1 MPWNLDSSRPIYLQI
16 IERVQMD
23 IITGRYQPGDKL
35 PSVRDLA
42 QEAAVNP
49 NTMQKALSEL
59 ERSGLIYSQRTS
71 GRFITE
77 DKELIHQMKKELAA
91 AEVSAFVAHMKQLG
105 ITPEEIRQLLAETIE
120 EEENHEVELVTCK
133 DLTKRFGNRHRA
145 RSSQPFP
152 GFREII
158 GLLGPNGS
166 GKTTLLKLLNGLLT
180 PSEVKS
186 SSPEIIPVLRQ
197 NGSSPICR
205 IKCISAAGC
214 ASRIF

>member
-23 IITGRYQPGDKL
+23 IITGRYQPSDKL

-77 DKELIHQMKKELAA
+77 DKELIHQMQKELAA

-120 EEENHEVELVTCK
+120 EEKNHE
-133 DLTKRFGNRHRA
+133 
-145 RSSQPFP
+145 
-152 GFREII
+152 
-158 GLLGPNGS
+158 
-166 GKTTLLKLLNGLLT
+166 
-180 PSEVKS
+180 
-186 SSPEIIPVLRQ
+186 
-197 NGSSPICR
+197 
-205 IKCISAAGC
+205 
-214 ASRIF
+214 